1 MKLNDVLNNVEIIN
15 TSNMSD
21 VDVSGVCYNS
31 KNIKCADVFVAVK
44 GFSTDGHKYIKN
56 ACENG
61 ACAVV
66 AEHFTDG
73 IDVPQII
80 VKDSRI
86 AQAQISAN
94 FFGNPAKKLKLIGIT
109 GTNGKTTCTYLIKHI
124 LECAGKSVGLIG
136 TNQNMIGEKIIETG
150 RTTPDSYEL
159 QSLFSQM
166 VKEGVEYVVMEIS
179 SHALELNRVY
189 GCEFEVGA
197 FTNLT
202 QDHLDFHGTMD
213 NYAKAKEKLF
223 SISKTAVINT
233 DDKYG
238 LNMALN
244 CNPEYTYGIYSN
256 CNTKAENVSLMQNG
270 VKFCVNSK
278 EIFLPIP
285 GKFSVYNC
293 LCAYCVS
300 KAVGICEDDIVNY
313 LSNAHGVKGR
323 AEIVKTNRDF
333 TVMIDYAH
341 TPDGIE
347 NILKTVKGFAK
358 GRVVILFGCGGDR
371 DNTKR
376 PVMGKIAASL
386 SDFCIVT
393 SDNPRSE
400 DPKKII
406 DMVVEGVKE
415 ENTPYVV
422 IENRKDAIE
431 YAIINA
437 KKDDVIVLAGKGHE
451 TYQILN
457 DKTIHF
463 DEREIVADVLDK
475 LN

>member
-1 MKLNDVLNNVEIIN
+1 MKLNDILTNVEIIN
-15 TSNMSD
+15 TCNMSD

-31 KNIKCADVFVAVK
+31 KNIKHGDIFVAVK

-61 ACAVV
+61 ASAVV
-66 AEHFTDG
+66 AEHLTDG
-73 IDVPQII
+73 LDVPQII
-80 VKDSRI
+80 VEDSRI
-86 AQAQISAN
+86 AQAQISAS

-124 LECAGKSVGLIG
+124 LECAGKKVGLIG
-136 TNQNMIGEKIIETG
+136 TNQNMIGETIIETG

-166 VKEGVEYVVMEIS
+166 VDAGVEYVVMEIS

-189 GCEFEVGA
+189 GCQFEVGA

-238 LNMALN
+238 INMAKN
-244 CNPEYTYGIYSN
+244 CSPKYTYGIYSD
-256 CNTKAENVSLMQNG
+256 CTDRAENVLLMQNG
-270 VKFCVNSK
+270 VKFTVDGR

-300 KAVGICEDDIVNY
+300 KALGILENDIAQF
-313 LSNAHGVKGR
+313 LKNAHGVKGR
-323 AEIVKTNRDF
+323 AEIVETNRDF

-347 NILKTVKGFAK
+347 NILKTVRGFAK
-358 GRVVILFGCGGDR
+358 GRVVVLFGCGGDR

-376 PVMGKIAASL
+376 PIMGKMAASL

-400 DPKKII
+400 DPEKII
-406 DMVVEGVKE
+406 DMVVEGVKK
-415 ENTPYVV
+415 ENTPYVI
-422 IENRKDAIE
+422 IENRKEAIE
-431 YAIINA
+431 YAICNA

-463 DEREIVADVLDK
+463 DEREIVAEILDK